1 MVEKVDGFDGQLFVA
16 SFASLNRWDFETVRK
31 KKRTNKK
38 QLNEDG
44 SSIPA
49 EFSDGF
55 RFPPIFFQ
63 IIIYIDK
70 GGAGGLEKWPIESQV
85 VMVYT
90 LIDST
95 SETGGTAV
103 NCEDPSLVFFL
114 FSRGVSWLWKFSIYF
129 NLGWSDAFNFYKW
142 FFVIYTSLQWIA
154 LVAWSLAVEKQAETR
169 MKHQW
174 HKFFA
179 HGFMWD
185 MFQNWS

>member
-1 MVEKVDGFDGQLFVA
+1 MVPAFLL
-16 SFASLNRWDFETVRK
+16 SFLMV
-31 KKRTNKK
+31 
-38 QLNEDG
+38 
-44 SSIPA
+44 
-49 EFSDGF
+49 SDSHHF
-55 RFPPIFFQ
+55 FFQ
-63 IIIYIDK
+63 IIIYIDYVDK

-95 SETGGTAV
+95 SETGGTAQLWMV
-103 NCEDPSLVFFL
+103 KILPLFFFL
-114 FSRGVSWLWKFSIYF
+114 FSGWVSWLWKFCIYF